1 VADSTVRIL
10 LVDDDA
16 SVAEFIR
23 QLLDS
28 VAPGQY
34 ALDAICTYTEGI
46 RGVLTGRHDVA
57 LIDYKLGAQS
67 GIELIRE
74 ARAAGCRLPL
84 IVITGNGSEDVD
96 RDAMDAGAAD
106 YLAKDELSPPLLER
120 TVRYTLRQ
128 SRERLRAEAAEE
140 QLRQAQKM
148 EAVGQLAAGV
158 AHDFNNLLTAIIGYA
173 GLALESLDPAE
184 QVWKDVEE
192 IKKAGESAASLTGQL
207 LAFSRRQIL
216 SPAALDLNEVVRD
229 IESLL
234 RRVIGEDIALTI
246 GSSGPLP
253 RINADRGQL
262 EQVILNLAVNA
273 RDAMPHG
280 GKLTIET
287 GSVTLDETYVPAHHG
302 ASAGAHVMLAV
313 SDTGVGMSAD
323 TKRRLFE
330 PFFTTK
336 ARGKGTGLGLS
347 MVYGTVKQSRGS
359 IWVYSEPGVG
369 STFKIYLPVETVDAA
384 DPVEAIAEEPA
395 LHGTETILLV
405 EDQDEVRRIA
415 ADILRRQGYTVIPAA
430 DGRAAVD
437 AAFHYR
443 GPIDLLITDVVMPE
457 MSGRDVARALSGR
470 IRGLQVL
477 YTSGYTDNAIVHHG
491 VLDRGVEF
499 IQKPFSPHRL
509 LRKVRQVL
517 DRRPRAADGMRSA

>member
-1 VADSTVRIL
+1 
-10 LVDDDA
+10 
-16 SVAEFIR
+16 
-23 QLLDS
+23 
-28 VAPGQY
+28 
-34 ALDAICTYTEGI
+34 
-46 RGVLTGRHDVA
+46 
-57 LIDYKLGAQS
+57 
-67 GIELIRE
+67 
-74 ARAAGCRLPL
+74 
-84 IVITGNGSEDVD
+84 
-96 RDAMDAGAAD
+96 
-106 YLAKDELSPPLLER
+106 
-120 TVRYTLRQ
+120 
-128 SRERLRAEAAEE
+128 
-140 QLRQAQKM
+140 
-148 EAVGQLAAGV
+148 
-158 AHDFNNLLTAIIGYA
+158 
-173 GLALESLDPAE
+173 
-184 QVWKDVEE
+184 
-192 IKKAGESAASLTGQL
+192 
-207 LAFSRRQIL
+207 
-216 SPAALDLNEVVRD
+216 
-229 IESLL
+229 
-234 RRVIGEDIALTI
+234 
-246 GSSGPLP
+246 
-253 RINADRGQL
+253 
-262 EQVILNLAVNA
+262 
-273 RDAMPHG
+273 
-280 GKLTIET
+280 
-287 GSVTLDETYVPAHHG
+287 
-302 ASAGAHVMLAV
+302 
-313 SDTGVGMSAD
+313 
-323 TKRRLFE
+323 
-330 PFFTTK
+330 
-336 ARGKGTGLGLS
+336 

-517 DRRPRAADGMRSA
+517 DRRPRAAEGMRSA